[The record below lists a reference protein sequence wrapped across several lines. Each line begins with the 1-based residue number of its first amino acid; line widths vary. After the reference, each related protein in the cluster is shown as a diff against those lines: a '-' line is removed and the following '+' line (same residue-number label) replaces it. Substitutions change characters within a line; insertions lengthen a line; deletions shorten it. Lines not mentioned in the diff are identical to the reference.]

1 MKQKLLAL
9 AALLSTAAGLIFV
22 SFDSTP
28 PEVVSAPAAFG
39 NFEVPDR
46 NLCDI
51 SPCNTAACDL
61 ALAHLR
67 DGGETVA
74 TPRFVECPVRVQPA
88 FRARAFD
95 AGVSIPAGKYHQI
108 RFIAL
113 CKSGACAVP
122 VDDNGWPSYAVG
134 RQAHKCAWKLNATDL
149 CFQGDGGVIDE
160 RSSDGGW
167 DPNTRQPGDF
177 TGPGCTRRS
186 CVEIAGDPE

>member
-67 DGGETVA
+67 DGGETV
-74 TPRFVECPVRVQPA
+74 
-88 FRARAFD
+88 
-95 AGVSIPAGKYHQI
+95 
-108 RFIAL
+108 AL